1 MKVRYQIP
9 DFSGQDACRLAWQW
23 YGLRASARPLPGER
37 DRNFYLKADAG
48 QEFVLKIANAAE
60 SKENLVLQNEL
71 LARLAE
77 RLASVATPR
86 VIAAASGE
94 TLVTIEAGD
103 GAPHLMRLLTYLPG
117 KVWADVRPHT
127 PDLLRSLGRGLA
139 HMDAALQDFQS
150 PAAAGDFKW
159 NLAQAGWIRDY
170 LHCIESPERR
180 VLVEHFL
187 REYDAR
193 VAPALPALRRG
204 VIYNDANDYNVLVSE
219 GPSPERRVAGF
230 VDFGDIAHSPLICEL
245 AVGIAYAAM
254 SKADPIAAAAQV
266 VAGYHEV
273 LPLTEAELAVLFLLI
288 CARLCVSVVNAAY
301 QRQVEP
307 DSDYLTIS
315 EQPAWA
321 LLEKLAQVN
330 PRFALC
336 TFRHACDLPACPA
349 APAIVDWLRSNPGT
363 IGRVVEPDMAAEA
376 VVFDLSV
383 GSAEIGDYR
392 DMTDLTRLGQTISGR
407 VKAAQARVGIGRYGE
422 ARLTH
427 RVNAF
432 RVEGNDGPEWRTVH
446 LGLDLFMEAGSPV
459 SAPLPGVVDSFR
471 DNAAPLD
478 YGPTV
483 ILKHTVEDGRI
494 AFYTLY
500 GHLSRESLEGLQEG
514 RPFERGERIGT
525 IGDASVNG
533 GWPPHL
539 HFQIVVDVLDRSGE
553 FPGAA
558 TPDQRDVWRSL
569 CPDPNLI
576 VGVPAERFPPERDSA
591 WRILAARRK
600 RLGGN
605 LSLTYDR
612 PLHIVRG
619 WMQWLYDADGRA
631 YLDAVNNVPH
641 VGHCHPRVVKAAQA
655 QLAILNTNTRYLHE
669 NIVRLAERLCAK
681 LPEPLRVCFFVNSGS
696 EANALALRL
705 ARTHAKSKET
715 IVLEGAYHGNTGD
728 LIEIS
733 PYKFDGPGGSGAPP
747 FVHSVPLPD
756 VYRGPFRRD
765 DPRAGEKYARH
776 VEQAIAHIQSQG
788 KQVGALIAESLMG
801 SCGQIVLP
809 DGFLQEAYRSLRAA
823 GGVCIADEVQV
834 GLGRVGTHFWGF
846 ETQGVT
852 PDIVVLGKPIG
863 NGHPLGAVV
872 TTPEIAAS
880 FDNGMEYFSTFGGNS
895 VSCAIGLA
903 VLDVIEEERLQA
915 KALQVGNRLMD
926 GFRRLAEKHALI
938 GDVRGLGMFLGVE
951 LVNDRETLEPAA
963 EQTAYVV
970 NRLKERGILVS
981 IDGPLRNV
989 LKIKPP
995 LAFDEADADFF
1006 VETLDGI
1013 LQEDSAQPRRS
1024 PGWHAVI
1031 DG

>member
-1 MKVRYQIP
+1 MRVRYQTP
-9 DFSGQDACRLAWQW
+9 EFTAQDACRLAWRW

-37 DRNFYLKADAG
+37 DRNFYLKTDSG
-48 QEFVLKIANAAE
+48 QEFVLKIANAVE
-60 SKENLVLQNEL
+60 SRESLTLQNGL
-71 LARLAE
+71 LAHLAG
-77 RLASVATPR
+77 RLASVATPH
-86 VIAAASGE
+86 VMAATSGE
-94 TLVTIEAGD
+94 TLVTIEDGD
-103 GAPHLMRLLTYLPG
+103 SAPHLMRLLTYLPG
-117 KVWADVRPHT
+117 KVWAEARPHT

-139 HMDAALQDFQS
+139 HMDIALQHLQP
-150 PAAAGDFKW
+150 PAVAGEFKW
-159 NLAQAGWIRDY
+159 NLTQAGWIRDY
-170 LHCIESPERR
+170 LHCLESTERR
-180 VLVEHFL
+180 ALVERFL
-187 REYDAR
+187 RDYEAR
-193 VAPALPALRRG
+193 VAPALPALRSG
-204 VIYNDANDYNVLVSE
+204 IIYNDANDYNVLVDE
-219 GPSPERRVAGF
+219 TPLPERRVAGF
-230 VDFGDIAHSPLICEL
+230 VDFGDVAHSPLICEL

-254 SKADPIAAAAQV
+254 GKPDPIAAAVQV
-266 VAGYHEV
+266 VAGYHEA
-273 LPLTEAELAVLFLLI
+273 LPLAEAELAVLFPLI

-307 DSDYLTIS
+307 ANDYLTIS

-321 LLEKLAQVN
+321 LLERLAQVN
-330 PRFALC
+330 PRFALYA
-336 TFRHACDLPACPA
+336 FRHACGLPACPA
-349 APAIVDWLRSNPGT
+349 TPAVVDWLRSNPAT
-363 IGRVVEPDMAAEA
+363 IGRIVEPDMAAEA
-376 VVFDLSV
+376 LVLDLSA

-392 DMTDLTRLGQTISGR
+392 DMTDLIRLGQAISER
-407 VKAAQARVGIGRYGE
+407 MKATQARVGIGRYGE

-427 RVNAF
+427 RANVF

-446 LGLDLFMEAGSPV
+446 LGLDLFMPAGSSV
-459 SAPLPGVVDSFR
+459 YAPLPGVVHSLR

-478 YGPTV
+478 YGPTIV
-483 ILKHTVEDGRI
+483 LKHTVADSRI
-494 AFYTLY
+494 SFYTLY
-500 GHLSRESLEGLQEG
+500 GHLSRQSLKGLQEG
-514 RPFERGERIGT
+514 QPFERGQQLGT

-539 HFQIVVDVLDRSGE
+539 HFQIVVDMLDRTGE

-558 TPDQRDVWRSL
+558 TPDQREVWLSL

-576 VGVPAERFPPERDSA
+576 VGAPAGPVPPQRDSA
-591 WRILAARRK
+591 GHILAARRK

-641 VGHCHPRVVKAAQA
+641 VGHCHPRVVKAAQT
-655 QLAILNTNTRYLHE
+655 QLATLNTNTRYLHE
-669 NIVRLAERLCAK
+669 NIVRLAERLCAR

-705 ARTHAKSKET
+705 ARTHTKSKET
-715 IVLEGAYHGNTGD
+715 IVLDGAYHGNTGD

-733 PYKFDGPGGSGAPP
+733 PYKFDGPGGSGAPS
-747 FVHSVPLPD
+747 FVHKAPLPD
-756 VYRGPFRRD
+756 GYRGLYRRD
-765 DPRAGEKYARH
+765 DLRAGEKYARH
-776 VEQAIAHIQSQG
+776 VEQAIAHIQASG
-788 KQVGALIAESLMG
+788 KRVGALIAESLMG

-809 DGFLQEAYRSLRAA
+809 DGFLQEAYRRLRAA

-880 FDNGMEYFSTFGGNS
+880 FDNGMEYFSTFGGNP

-903 VLDVIEEERLQA
+903 VLDVIEEEQLQA
-915 KALQVGNRLMD
+915 KALRVGNRLMG
-926 GFRRLAEKHALI
+926 GFHRLAETHALI
-938 GDVRGLGMFLGVE
+938 GDVRGLGMFLGIE
-951 LVNDRETLEPAA
+951 MVNDRNTLAPAA

-981 IDGPLRNV
+981 VDGPLRNV
-989 LKIKPP
+989 VKIKPP
-995 LAFDEADADFF
+995 LAFDETDADFF
-1006 VETLDGI
+1006 IETLEGI
-1013 LQEDSAQPRRS
+1013 LQEDAAQPRRA
-1024 PGWHAVI
+1024 PGQWSLI
-1031 DG
+1031 DD

>member
-1 MKVRYQIP
+1 MRVGYQTP
-9 DFSGQDACRLAWQW
+9 EFTAQDACRLARQW
-23 YGLRASARPLPGER
+23 YCLRASARPLPGER
-37 DRNFYLKADAG
+37 DRNFHLKADSG
-48 QEFVLKIANAAE
+48 QEFVLKIANAVE
-60 SKENLVLQNEL
+60 SRENLALQNGL
-71 LARLAE
+71 LAHLAE
-77 RLASVATPR
+77 RLSWAATPR
-86 VIAAASGE
+86 VVAATSGE
-94 TLVTIEAGD
+94 TLVTVED
-103 GAPHLMRLLTYLPG
+103 GGSAPHLMRLVTYLPG
-117 KVWADVRPHT
+117 KVWAEVRPQT
-127 PDLLRSLGRGLA
+127 PELLRSLGLGLA

-150 PAAAGDFKW
+150 PAPAGEFKW
-159 NLAQAGWIRDY
+159 NLTQADWIRDY
-170 LHCIESPERR
+170 LHCIESPEHRA
-180 VLVEHFL
+180 LVERFL
-187 REYDAR
+187 REYDAH
-193 VAPALPALRRG
+193 VVPALPALRAG
-204 VIYNDANDYNVLVSE
+204 VIYNDANDYNVLVSDE
-219 GPSPERRVAGF
+219 PAPERRVAGF
-230 VDFGDIAHSPLICEL
+230 VDFGDIVYSPLICDL
-245 AVGIAYAAM
+245 AVSIAYAAM
-254 SKADPIAAAAQV
+254 HKADPIAAAAQV
-266 VAGYHEV
+266 VAGYHEA
-273 LPLTEAELAVLFLLI
+273 LPLTEAELAVLFPLI

-307 DSDYLTIS
+307 ENDYLTIS

-321 LLEKLAQVN
+321 LLEKLTQVN
-330 PRFALC
+330 PRFALY
-336 TFRHACDLPACPA
+336 TFRRACGLPACPA
-349 APAIVDWLRSNPGT
+349 SPAVVGWLRSNPAE
-363 IGRVVEPDMAAEA
+363 IGRLVEPDTAAEA
-376 VVFDLSV
+376 VVLDLSI

-392 DMTDLTRLGQTISGR
+392 DMTDLTRLEQAIR
-407 VKAAQARVGIGRYGE
+407 ARMKAAQARVGIGRYGE

-427 RVNAF
+427 RGSAF

-446 LGLDLFMEAGSPV
+446 LGLDLYMEAGSPV
-459 SAPLPGVVDSFR
+459 SAPLPGVVHSFR

-483 ILKHTVEDGRI
+483 VLKHTVEDGRI

-500 GHLSRESLEGLQEG
+500 GHLSRESLKGLQEG
-514 RPFERGERIGT
+514 QPFERGQQLGT
-525 IGDASVNG
+525 IGDAPANG

-539 HFQIVVDVLDRSGE
+539 HFQIVVDMLDRSGE

-558 TPDQRDVWRSL
+558 TPGQRDVWLSL

-576 VGVPAERFPPERDSA
+576 VGAPAGRFPPEHNSA
-591 WRILAARRK
+591 RHILAARRK

-641 VGHCHPRVVKAAQA
+641 VGHCHPRVVVAAQA
-655 QLAILNTNTRYLHE
+655 QLATLNTNTRYLHE
-669 NIVRLAERLCAK
+669 NIVRLAERLCAW

-705 ARTHAKSKET
+705 ARAHTKSKET
-715 IVLEGAYHGNTGD
+715 IVLAGAYHGNTGD

-765 DPRAGEKYARH
+765 DPRAGEKYARP
-776 VEQAIAHIQSQG
+776 VEQAIAHLQSQG
-788 KQVGALIAESLMG
+788 KQVGALIVESLMG

-809 DGFLQEAYRSLRAA
+809 DGFLQEAYRCLRAA

-880 FDNGMEYFSTFGGNS
+880 FDNGMEYFSTFGGNP

-903 VLDVIEEERLQA
+903 VLDVIEEEHLQA
-915 KALQVGNRLMD
+915 KALRVGNRLMD
-926 GFRRLAEKHALI
+926 GFRQLAGKHALI

-951 LVNDRETLEPAA
+951 LVNDREALTPAA
-963 EQTAYVV
+963 GQTAYVV
-970 NRLKERGILVS
+970 NRLKERGILVG

-995 LAFDEADADFF
+995 LAFDEANVDFF

-1013 LQEDSAQPRRS
+1013 LQEDSAQPRRLS
-1024 PGWHAVI
+1024 G
-1031 DG
+1031 